1 MPTRTHVSRFW
12 KACLLALLAPATLAA
27 AQVGQPPVDP
37 PALALPTD
45 QDTLFTLTPPVQLEW
60 GEVAGVGTYE
70 AQVFTT
76 PDVEGQEPLPFR
88 SRALDDPFF
97 ELPSAD
103 LLAIADTARTFTY
116 YWRVRAR
123 NNEGEG
129 PWSEVWEFTI
139 DLRPT
144 VGPIDTQ
151 IVDELQELA
160 FTAPASD
167 PLGGVLTFSL
177 DPASLALGMTIDPA
191 TGAFAWTPT
200 EDQGPGSYTVTIEV
214 TTEDGVVSA
223 VTFEVNVGEVNAAP
237 VLAPIGDQQ
246 VAANTELTFT
256 AVATDEDVPAN
267 TLTYS
272 LDPDA
277 IALGM
282 TIDPVTGVFNWT
294 PHESYDPGVYPVTIT
309 VTDDGNPALSASE
322 TISVQVG
329 EFGIPPV
336 IDAIADQS
344 VDEGVALALTV
355 SGADVDTPPDSLT
368 FALDPASLALGMTI
382 AGLDSTSATVSWTPA
397 EDQGPGVY
405 TVTVYATDDSGSALT
420 DSTTFVITVN
430 EVNAPP
436 VLDAIGDQAGAA
448 NVEIA
453 FTATAT
459 DPDIPANA
467 LVFSI
472 DEASLAL
479 GMTIDAATGAF
490 SWTPDETYDPGVYP
504 VTVTV
509 TDNGAPAL
517 SDAETIALRVGEV
530 GIAPVVDSLADQSVD
545 EGSTLVV
552 LATGSDGDTP
562 PDSLTF
568 NLDEASLALGMTIA
582 GVDSSS
588 ATISWTPTEAQGPG
602 SYDVTLRA
610 TDDSAF
616 ALFTE
621 ITFTVVVNEVNLA
634 PELAEIADQTAITLQ
649 TLTVQAA
656 ATDSD
661 LPENTLT
668 YRLDAASLALGMS
681 VDPATGAFSWTPG
694 GALVGATPTATLY
707 VDDRPAGDP
716 ALLTDSTTFVVT
728 VDGGAPTLGT
738 PDGACSVLA
747 EFPLNWA
754 ELPSADQYIVEID
767 ASPGFTSPVRETV
780 TGPPFAAPLATLN
793 EDQVYYWRV
802 IGINSVAGVS
812 GVPSE
817 FRSFSR
823 WPATISLAHTLT
835 YPKATESGDFRMV
848 SVPGQAQDLAL
859 PATFPGQSEGTDW
872 RVFRDNSVVA
882 SYPTYLVQ
890 YEPGQNAA
898 DFEFE
903 PGVGYWAIS
912 SSAWTVPQLNV
923 ASVPLDQPT
932 SSFFGIPLNQG
943 ATESDARWTMI
954 GNPYDFPVS
963 WQAIREANGLVA
975 GDDLWDWTGQ
985 QYESV
990 DLMEPYKGYY
1000 FFNRPN
1006 LPQLAMPCDLRVTPG
1021 APTAVRPDLA
1031 EHLDLTV
1038 FGEVDGQVSPVSS
1051 VRVGVHEAAAAA
1063 VDAYDRFVP
1072 PAYFERTR
1080 VTLVN
1085 EALDTRY
1092 PYLVQ
1097 DARAELGEG
1106 QSFMIEIKAVP
1117 GESVPL
1123 SVQGLD
1129 GWMGAGAMLIDPVLG
1144 RTYDLNATPTIRL
1157 EPTVEFSRYQLLVG
1171 DAAFLEKAR
1180 LAAVPTEYRLLQ
1192 SYPNPFA
1199 ERTTI
1204 EYALPEA
1211 GPVRIEVYNVLG
1223 QRVSMLVSQSQEAGL
1238 HRVTWDGRGDG
1249 GEPAASGVYFY
1260 VLESNDFRA
1269 TRRMIITR

>member
-1 MPTRTHVSRFW
+1 
-12 KACLLALLAPATLAA
+12 LLALLAPATLAA
-27 AQVGQPPVDP
+27 AQVGQPPADP
-37 PALALPTD
+37 PALALPAD
-45 QDTLFTLTPPVQLEW
+45 QDTLFSLTPPVQLEW

-97 ELPSAD
+97 ELPGAD
-103 LLAIADTARTFTY
+103 LLAVADTARTFTY

-129 PWSEVWEFTI
+129 PWSDVWEFTI

-151 IVDELQELA
+151 FVDELQELA

-167 PLGGVLTFSL
+167 PLGGALAFTL
-177 DPASLALGMTIDPA
+177 DPASLVLGMTIDPA

-200 EDQGPGSYTVTIEV
+200 EAQGPGVYTVTIEV
-214 TTEDGVVSA
+214 ATVDGVISSISFDVH
-223 VTFEVNVGEVNAAP
+223 VGEVNAAP

-277 IALGM
+277 LALGM
-282 TIDPVTGVFNWT
+282 TIDPVTGVFSWT
-294 PHESYDPGVYPVTIT
+294 PDESFDPGVYPVTVT
-309 VTDDGNPALSASE
+309 VTDDGNQALSASE

-329 EFGIPPV
+329 ESGI
-336 IDAIADQS
+336 
-344 VDEGVALALTV
+344 
-355 SGADVDTPPDSLT
+355 
-368 FALDPASLALGMTI
+368 
-382 AGLDSTSATVSWTPA
+382 
-397 EDQGPGVY
+397 
-405 TVTVYATDDSGSALT
+405 
-420 DSTTFVITVN
+420 
-430 EVNAPP
+430 PP
-436 VLDAIGDQAGAA
+436 VLDAIADQVVDEG
-448 NVEIA
+448 VA
-453 FTATAT
+453 F
-459 DPDIPANA
+459 A
-467 LVFSI
+467 L
-472 DEASLAL
+472 
-479 GMTIDAATGAF
+479 TATGA
-490 SWTPDETYDPGVYP
+490 E
-504 VTVTV
+504 
-509 TDNGAPAL
+509 
-517 SDAETIALRVGEV
+517 
-530 GIAPVVDSLADQSVD
+530 
-545 EGSTLVV
+545 
-552 LATGSDGDTP
+552 GDTP

-568 NLDEASLALGMTIA
+568 TLDAASLALGMTIA
-582 GVDSSS
+582 GVDSTS

-602 SYDVTLRA
+602 SYEVTLRA
-610 TDDSAF
+610 TDDSPF

-621 ITFTVVVNEVNLA
+621 TTFTVVVNEVNVA
-634 PELAEIADQTAITLQ
+634 PALTDITDQTAITLQ
-649 TLTVQAA
+649 TLTVQAT

-661 LPENTLT
+661 LPENTLA
-668 YRLDAASLALGMS
+668 YRLDAASVALGMS
-681 VDPATGAFSWTPG
+681 VDPSTGEFSWTPG
-694 GALVGATPTATLY
+694 GALVGATPSVTLY

-716 ALLTDSTTFVVT
+716 ALLTDSTRFVVT

-747 EFPLNWA
+747 EFPLTWA

-767 ASPGFTSPVRETV
+767 ISPGFTNPVRQTV
-780 TGPPFAAPLATLN
+780 TGPPFAAALATLN

-802 IGINSVAGVS
+802 IGFNSVAGVA
-812 GVPSE
+812 GVPSD

-859 PATFPGQSEGTDW
+859 PATFPGQDEGTDW
-872 RVFRDNSVVA
+872 RVFRDNSEVA

-898 DFEFE
+898 EFQFE

-912 SSAWTVPQLNV
+912 SSAWTVPQQNV

-943 ATESDARWTMI
+943 ASESDARWTMI

-990 DLMEPYKGYY
+990 DLMEPYNGYY
-1000 FFNRPN
+1000 FFNRTN

-1021 APTAVRPDLA
+1021 ASTAVRPDLTQ
-1031 EHLDLTV
+1031 HLDLALL
-1038 FGEVDGQVSPVSS
+1038 GEVEGRETTLSS
-1051 VRVGVHEAAAAA
+1051 VRVGVHEAAG
-1063 VDAYDRFVP
+1063 DATDAFDRFVP

-1085 EALDTRY
+1085 EGLDTRY
-1092 PYLVQ
+1092 PYLAQ

-1106 QSFMIEIKAVP
+1106 QSFEVEVKAVP
-1117 GESVPL
+1117 GESVRL
-1123 SVQGLD
+1123 AVQGLD
-1129 GWMGAGAMLIDPVLG
+1129 AWIGAGALLIDPVLG
-1144 RTYDLNATPTIRL
+1144 RTYDLKATSTIRL
-1157 EPTVEFSRYQLLVG
+1157 EPTVDYSRYQLLVG

-1180 LAAVPTEYRLLQ
+1180 LEVAPTEYRLLQ

-1223 QRVSMLVSQSQEAGL
+1223 QRVRLLVGQSQEAGL

-1249 GEPAASGVYFY
+1249 GEAAASGMYFY